1 MVGCS
6 MKKKLSSIVI
16 TILCIASTL
25 QGESALQQLYDA
37 GGQPQNVPMP
47 QTPTYN
53 QNTGSTQSSQNIQKS
68 SPSQSYHAPSTSAVI
83 GATIFESILEGVL
96 FDSPNQ
102 PDPETLRLQ
111 AEQQRKAQ
119 EEAQIKAKEQQIH
132 HQNLMSSFKSIP
144 STSST
149 TEAVP
154 ASHLSFKTA
163 TTPDIPKID
172 TSSDETLRESASRPF
187 DGGGSHTIFNDH
199 WSPVPLSK
207 TPLSIPK
214 PVVLCQN
221 RNCSWPTKS
230 NLVTT
235 TLPKAKIHIE
245 TVKLSKLGYPST
257 PNPKEFIYTMLGDSI
272 KDSDKHY
279 LILNRLSYLTHEMG
293 NELLIS
299 ISMKIIEST
308 PIGDQLS
315 LIKDVHDLAVD
326 DMESANKVATWLG
339 STQLDNPPEITS
351 LGEAAKPFLLKA
363 MGTSE
368 SFEEISNL
376 ISDTSEVSDMS
387 AKLSN
392 IIKEMP

>member
-1 MVGCS
+1 MVCCS
-6 MKKKLSSIVI
+6 MKKNLRSIVI
-16 TILCIASTL
+16 VMLCIASTL
-25 QGESALQQLYDA
+25 QGESALQQLYDI

-53 QNTGSTQSSQNIQKS
+53 QNTGSTQSSQNIQKN
-68 SPSQSYHAPSTSAVI
+68 SPSQGYHAPSTSAII

-96 FDSPNQ
+96 FDSPSQ

-119 EEAQIKAKEQQIH
+119 AEAQLKAKEQQIH

-144 STSST
+144 ATSST
-149 TEAVP
+149 TEAVS
-154 ASHLSFKTA
+154 ASNLSFKTA
-163 TTPDIPKID
+163 TIPDTSKID
-172 TSSDETLRESASRPF
+172 TSSDEALRESASRPF
-187 DGGGSHTIFNDH
+187 DEGGSHTIFANH
-199 WSPVPLSK
+199 WSPVSLSK

-214 PVVLCQN
+214 PVELCHN
-221 RNCSWPTKS
+221 GNCSWPTKS

-235 TLPKAKIHIE
+235 TLPKAKVHTE
-245 TVKLSKLGYPST
+245 TVNLSKLGIPLT
-257 PNPKEFIYTMLGDSI
+257 PNPKEFIYTTLDDS
-272 KDSDKHY
+272 KNNSDKHY
-279 LILNRLSYLTHEMG
+279 LILNRLSYLTHEIG
-293 NELLIS
+293 KELLIS
-299 ISMKIIEST
+299 ITMKIIEST
-308 PIGDQLS
+308 PGGDQLS

>member
-1 MVGCS
+1 
-6 MKKKLSSIVI
+6 MKKELKGVVIALLSIV
-16 TILCIASTL
+16 STL
-25 QGESALQQLYDA
+25 QGESALQQLYDI

-53 QNTGSTQSSQNIQKS
+53 QNTGSVPSSQNIQKN
-68 SPSQSYHAPSTSAVI
+68 SPSQSYHAPSTSAII

-119 EEAQIKAKEQQIH
+119 EEAQIKAKEKQIH
-132 HQNLMSSFKSIP
+132 HQNLMSSFKAIP
-144 STSST
+144 SASST
-149 TEAVP
+149 TEETSLA
-154 ASHLSFKTA
+154 FKTA
-163 TTPDIPKID
+163 KTPDTPKID
-172 TSSDETLRESASRPF
+172 TSSDEALRESASRPF
-187 DGGGSHTIFNDH
+187 DGGGSHTIFANH

-214 PVVLCQN
+214 PTVLCQN
-221 RNCSWPTKS
+221 GNCSWPTKS
-230 NLVTT
+230 NLVTA

-245 TVKLSKLGYPST
+245 TVNLSKLGYPST
-257 PNPKEFIYTMLGDSI
+257 PNPKKFIYTILGDSN
-272 KDSDKHY
+272 KNSDKHY
-279 LILNRLSYLTHEMG
+279 LILNRLSYLTHEIG

-326 DMESANKVATWLG
+326 DMESANKVAVWLG

-351 LGEAAKPFLLKA
+351 LSEAAKPFLLKA
-363 MGTSE
+363 IGTSE

-376 ISDTSEVSDMS
+376 ISDTSEVSGMS
-387 AKLSN
+387 AKLSS